1 MELNLQRAEQ
11 EKQTKDSQI
20 RTLTDELTR
29 QEETMARVNR
39 DKKNLEELLKKT
51 QEDLAGE
58 EDKCNNL
65 TKTKQKLEQTLD
77 EVSYSSPV
85 SSHSNR
91 VSLQVAFIT
100 FRVSRRPREMYCGHA
115 RLCVCL
121 SVCVSV
127 RSRMPTPLHGP
138 GCNLGEW

>member
-1 MELNLQRAEQ
+1 MIDLLKELEDVELNLKRAEQ

-20 RTLTDELTR
+20 RTLTDELSR

-65 TKTKQKLEQTLD
+65 NKTKQKLEQTVD
-77 EVSYSSPV
+77 EVT
-85 SSHSNR
+85 R
-91 VSLQVAFIT
+91 F
-100 FRVSRRPREMYCGHA
+100 MD
-115 RLCVCL
+115 RLSMSEIL
-121 SVCVSV
+121 L
-127 RSRMPTPLHGP
+127 RWATLG
-138 GCNLGEW
+138 GCYAGLFALKVNIK